1 MNLTYGEYTQLSID
15 PVDES
20 EFDKL
25 LKRAIITLNVVTRH
39 FYNFIDF
46 EEDYDFRKAQVKVA
60 LAFQV
65 DYFNE
70 VGATTFEGMNRTPQ
84 SVSLGR
90 TTITQSSS
98 RVADNNRVISI
109 IPQEA
114 INALQGTGLLSR
126 GVG

>member
-1 MNLTYGEYTQLSID
+1 MNLTYGEYTQLSIN
-15 PVDES
+15 PVEEP

-25 LKRAIITLNVVTRH
+25 LKRAITTLNVVTRH

-46 EEDYDFRKAQVKVA
+46 EEDYDFRKVQVKAA
-60 LAFQV
+60 LAFQI

-70 VGATTFEGMNRTPQ
+70 VGATTFGGMNRTPQ

>member
-25 LKRAIITLNVVTRH
+25 LKRAITTLNVVTRH

-46 EEDYDFRKAQVKVA
+46 EEDYDFRKAQVKAA

-98 RVADNNRVISI
+98 RVANNNRVISI

>member
-46 EEDYDFRKAQVKVA
+46 EEDYDFRKTQVKAA